1 MAWRRMIGTA
11 PRERQNREHLTD
23 GTRIYGQVAMIT
35 KLIAIAS
42 NTFLE
47 TIRQP
52 IYGIMLIVTCIM
64 MLLNVSLA
72 AYTLSDDNIF
82 LRSLGLSTLLL
93 SGLFLA
99 SFSAAGVLSREIE
112 NKTIM
117 TILSK
122 PVSRP
127 VLIAG
132 KFIGLITALTTAFYI
147 CTLAMMFVV
156 RHGVMMNTTD
166 PYDLPAIIFG
176 FAPIVLALGI
186 SAYGNFMYGWQ
197 FSSTSVFLLTPLM
210 TLGYFLVMIID
221 SEWKLQVPYLG
232 EANLIGAIILV
243 LLLVWIIS
251 AIALTVSCKV
261 GQVATLTI
269 CVIVLMIGLTSDYV
283 FGQQH
288 LEGIGL
294 IDQPSMIAKLAWIAY
309 RVIPN
314 LGVFWVADA
323 IAMGKNLGPA
333 YMFSAFGYAALYIV
347 AILMLGIAVFQKREV
362 G

>member
-1 MAWRRMIGTA
+1 M
-11 PRERQNREHLTD
+11 N
-23 GTRIYGQVAMIT
+23 
-35 KLIAIAS
+35 
-42 NTFLE
+42 
-47 TIRQP
+47 
-52 IYGIMLIVTCIM
+52 
-64 MLLNVSLA
+64 
-72 AYTLSDDNIF
+72 
-82 LRSLGLSTLLL
+82 
-93 SGLFLA
+93 
-99 SFSAAGVLSREIE
+99 
-112 NKTIM
+112 
-117 TILSK
+117 ILSK

-221 SEWKLQVPYLG
+221 SEWKLQFPYLG
-232 EANLIGAIILV
+232 EATLIGAIILV

-269 CVIVLMIGLTSDYV
+269 RVIVLMIGLTSDYV

-294 IDQPSMIAKLAWIAY
+294 IDQPSLIAKLAWIAY

-333 YMFSAFGYAALYIV
+333 YMFSAFGYAALYII
-347 AILMLGIAVFQKREV
+347 AILMLGVAVFQKREV